1 MAYRL
6 LSLTAISG
14 EFPTD
19 QLNRLP
25 GSPYYLESVVTAL
38 KKDGLLRTYYRDKL
52 RGYRLG
58 PRAKATLL
66 ESRPDRFASYLT
78 GDTDTNR
85 LKCEIDR
92 RLRLHRLAE
101 TYVTMD
107 NAGVC
112 VYRDEKPAIFAPE
125 GYAGGRIVYPAFFS
139 SREVKEMGI
148 DTTKIRSSRSTGILL
163 APSGI
168 FVTYNS
174 SSALMKWRYKSE
186 MRVKALIWSV
196 ICQQRLSPQFRHEDV
211 HGLILGNSMD
221 LAYQIL
227 TSTGGRKH
235 DFFMLDGS
243 YEHFL
248 YAGGFLAQLL
258 GNYATWKQGGGIP
271 GDGTSPLAASPD
283 FLLCLSSVLRPP
295 YGVYG
300 ILICIGLLAVLLIMV
315 MRMGY
320 GDAGEYDEDRNFSYS
335 AKGTYGTSGWMSRK
349 EMSGVLDLVP
359 DLRKHKGVVLGMLD
373 GKAVCIPEDTRINSN
388 LAVYG
393 ASGSMKTRSF
403 CMNRILQATVRGENG
418 AGESLIICDPKS
430 ELYEKSS
437 EFLRSRG
444 YCVKVFNLV
453 SPENSDSWC
462 CLAEVEGQE
471 LMAQLFVDV
480 IIKNTTNNGKSDHFW
495 DACEM
500 NLLKAL
506 VLYVD
511 QGYAE
516 ENRNIGEVYR
526 LLTLNGESQL
536 DTLFEALP
544 STHPAKAPYSLFK
557 QASDTVRSGVIIG
570 LGSRLQVFQSELIK
584 KITAKNEIDLE
595 LPGQQPCA
603 YFLVTSDQDSTFD
616 FLASLF
622 LSFCFIKLV
631 RYADHNCEGGKL
643 PVPVHILGEELTAC
657 GTIPD
662 LSRRLSVIRSRNI
675 SMSCVFQ
682 NLAGL
687 QNRYPQNLWQ
697 EIIGNCDAQ
706 LFLGCTDQLTAEFIS
721 ARTGLASVAVS
732 SKSKQ
737 LGTWRISNYTPEF
750 RETSG
755 VGKRPVLTPDEV
767 LRLPLDQAL
776 IIIRGKKVLQ
786 VDKMDYSKHPEAKYL
801 RSCKASA
808 HVPEWR
814 RLEEE
819 AAKTPQPAPKPAPA
833 AKKPAKRKATKPA
846 SPIDKSPKEA
856 PAPKS
861 AGTPEGIITT
871 DKDSILS

>member
-1 MAYRL
+1 MASLRDSVKDYQEELRDGIAWVAFWKEGRSWNAELFHLEVDGTLEPFDRSRL
-6 LSLTAISG
+6 EEIKAADPAAVILNGYYCGHLGENMSLDELTAVVRYHYENSRNDLDGFIG
-14 EFPTD
+14 AHD
-19 QLNRLP
+19 DRLP
-25 GSPYYLESVVTAL
+25 PEVIEEARAAAHAA
-38 KKDGLLRTYYRDKL
+38 GLPFSEKPYRD
-52 RGYRLG
+52 G
-58 PRAKATLL
+58 
-66 ESRPDRFASYLT
+66 
-78 GDTDTNR
+78 
-85 LKCEIDR
+85 
-92 RLRLHRLAE
+92 
-101 TYVTMD
+101 
-107 NAGVC
+107 
-112 VYRDEKPAIFAPE
+112 
-125 GYAGGRIVYPAFFS
+125 
-139 SREVKEMGI
+139 
-148 DTTKIRSSRSTGILL
+148 
-163 APSGI
+163 
-168 FVTYNS
+168 
-174 SSALMKWRYKSE
+174 
-186 MRVKALIWSV
+186 
-196 ICQQRLSPQFRHEDV
+196 EDF
-211 HGLILGNSMD
+211 D
-221 LAYQIL
+221 
-227 TSTGGRKH
+227 
-235 DFFMLDGS
+235 
-243 YEHFL
+243 
-248 YAGGFLAQLL
+248 
-258 GNYATWKQGGGIP
+258 
-271 GDGTSPLAASPD
+271 
-283 FLLCLSSVLRPP
+283 
-295 YGVYG
+295 
-300 ILICIGLLAVLLIMV
+300 
-315 MRMGY
+315 
-320 GDAGEYDEDRNFSYS
+320 
-335 AKGTYGTSGWMSRK
+335 
-349 EMSGVLDLVP
+349 
-359 DLRKHKGVVLGMLD
+359 
-373 GKAVCIPEDTRINSN
+373 
-388 LAVYG
+388 
-393 ASGSMKTRSF
+393 
-403 CMNRILQATVRGENG
+403 
-418 AGESLIICDPKS
+418 
-430 ELYEKSS
+430 
-437 EFLRSRG
+437 
-444 YCVKVFNLV
+444 
-453 SPENSDSWC
+453 
-462 CLAEVEGQE
+462 
-471 LMAQLFVDV
+471 
-480 IIKNTTNNGKSDHFW
+480 
-495 DACEM
+495 
-500 NLLKAL
+500 
-506 VLYVD
+506 
-511 QGYAE
+511 
-516 ENRNIGEVYR
+516 
-526 LLTLNGESQL
+526 
-536 DTLFEALP
+536 
-544 STHPAKAPYSLFK
+544 PYSLFK

-833 AKKPAKRKATKPA
+833 AKKQAKRKATKPA
-846 SPIDKSPKEA
+846 SPTDKSPKEA